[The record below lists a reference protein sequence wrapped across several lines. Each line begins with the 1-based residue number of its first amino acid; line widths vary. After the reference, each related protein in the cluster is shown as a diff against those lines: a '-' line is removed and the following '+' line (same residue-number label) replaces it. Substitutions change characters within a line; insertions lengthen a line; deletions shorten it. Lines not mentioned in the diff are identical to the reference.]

1 MALLSNRVISI
12 YNRKTSIRLAP
23 CEWRAL
29 NTICENEKIP
39 RKLLFELIDLNR
51 NEQLNLT
58 AAIRLFMLIYYKNDL
73 SEQPERNLDKSFFN
87 PVYEA
92 IKAII

>member
-1 MALLSNRVISI
+1 MALLSNRVIAI

-23 CEWRAL
+23 CEWKAL
-29 NTICENEKIP
+29 NSICEDEKVP

-73 SEQPERNLDKSFFN
+73 SEHPEKNQEDSFFN

-92 IKAII
+92 IKAIV

>member
-23 CEWRAL
+23 IEWSAL
-29 NTICENEKIP
+29 EYICHEEKIP

-51 NEQLNLT
+51 DEQTNLT
-58 AAIRLFMLIYYKNDL
+58 AAIRLFILIYYKKAI
-73 SEQPERNLDKSFFN
+73 SESTELRQTNTFFN

-92 IKAII
+92 IKDIV